1 MSQAPAQIM
10 IVAAE
15 ASSALYAQ
23 RLLEHW
29 RFIGKEIKSFGVG
42 TQAMEDLGFERLG
55 KSEEMAV
62 VGIAEVIEHY
72 SELKAVFERL
82 VKAAVERRPQ
92 VILVLDYPDFNLK
105 LAKELSAKGLRV
117 VYYVSP
123 QVWAWRKGRVN
134 LIKKYC
140 DKVLLL
146 FPFEQEFYREK
157 QVPYEF
163 VGHPVLDDLSDSLF
177 DESRRLLQRRR
188 RGVQDDECL
197 VGLMPGSRKSEI
209 KLHLPLQIEVARR
222 LCRDNSK
229 VKILFLVAPT
239 LSKEQIQDYL
249 DNVQFPYLL
258 IKDDPLEMI
267 FLTDVILAA
276 SGTAT
281 LMVGLLQKPMVV
293 MYKLKWL
300 TGMIAK
306 LVVHGVKFFGIVN
319 LIFNREVVPE
329 RWQGGA
335 NPAELTRLM
344 NRYIQDPQHATK
356 VKAELAKL
364 AAALGEKGAT
374 KRVAASLEKYFETE
388 MSSS

>member
-1 MSQAPAQIM
+1 MKEDPHQIM

-23 RLLEHW
+23 RLLEYW
-29 RFIGKEIKSFGVG
+29 KSTGKEIKAFGVG

-82 VKAAVERRPQ
+82 VKAALERRPQ
-92 VILVLDYPDFNLK
+92 VVLVLDYPDFNLK
-105 LAKELSAKGLRV
+105 LAKALSGQGLRV

-123 QVWAWRKGRVN
+123 QVWAWRKGRVH

-146 FPFEQEFYREK
+146 FPFEKEFY
-157 QVPYEF
+157 QSQNVPYEF

-188 RGVQDDECL
+188 RGVQDDEVL
-197 VGLMPGSRKSEI
+197 IGLMPGSRKGEI
-209 KLHLPLQIEVARR
+209 KLHLPVQIEVARR
-222 LCRDNSK
+222 LCREHPK

-239 LSKEQIQDYL
+239 LSKEQIQEHL
-249 DNVQFPYLL
+249 DLVQFPYIL
-258 IKDDPLEMI
+258 IKEDPLEMI
-267 FLTDVILAA
+267 FLTDFILAA

-293 MYKLKWL
+293 MYRLKWL
-300 TGMIAK
+300 TGIIAR

-319 LIFNREVVPE
+319 LIFDREVVPE

-335 NPAELTRLM
+335 SPDELTRLM
-344 NRYIQDPQHATK
+344 NLYIRDPAHAAK
-356 VKAELAKL
+356 VKTELSQL

-374 KRVAASLEKYFETE
+374 QRVAASLEEYFSGGTKTE
-388 MSSS
+388 